1 MQSANQQKLLFCG
14 RVGEL
19 GGYTKWNMTWSP
31 RSSLFCWHL
40 GWFESLK
47 WWQGIRVETQW
58 GKCTCEWELRVEFQ
72 SLRILQPQGREPLP
86 QPHSQVHSPHWV
98 EILVPCHQF
107 RDSSHPRCQLNR
119 WDPGDQVMFH
129 FVYPPSSQTRSQVNF
144 LSWTPFG
151 DPSAHFFYPVIVH
164 PKAVACPNY

>member
-1 MQSANQQKLLFCG
+1 MARGLRPKERAFVSERG
-14 RVGEL
+14 WRRV
-19 GGYTKWNMTWSP
+19 
-31 RSSLFCWHL
+31 SSLWGYRDAWAKCHHEWRRVSSKSHSWCHL
-40 GWFESLK
+40 VQE
-47 WWQGIRVETQW
+47 
-58 GKCTCEWELRVEFQ
+58 
-72 SLRILQPQGREPLP
+72 ILHPQRREPLP